1 MKHIITAIGLLVFMS
16 ACREQK
22 KPVVQKEEA
31 PADGILVLNDQQ
43 VQLGHIRSDTVGRG
57 IIGDKTVLTAT
68 LNIDETNSVS
78 VNARVAGRIDKLYF
92 KSTGDYLRKGDHL
105 YDVYSEELNN
115 AKQEYLLALEK
126 QQVLDN
132 SIIDFKRLVESAR
145 NKLLLWGMSE
155 AQVADLAKT
164 KKASTLTSFYSPAAG
179 YITTLESHE
188 GDYIS
193 SGTTILRL
201 AGLSS
206 LWAEAQAYAS
216 QLSDID
222 RSGEVLVQL
231 PDLGNKEISGRIE
244 FVNPEINPATRINLI
259 RVAIPNTGG
268 LLKPGMPAYVLLK
281 NRQHHSLTL
290 PADAVIR
297 GEKIQVV
304 WLQTGRNTYKGVAV
318 KTGMEDGDRI
328 EIISG
333 VQHGDV
339 VVTSGAW
346 LLNSEYIFR
355 HGAGPV
361 AGR

>member
-1 MKHIITAIGLLVFMS
+1 MKHIITAIGILVFMS

-22 KPVVQKEEA
+22 KTIVQKEEA
-31 PADGILVLNDQQ
+31 PADGVIVLNDQQ
-43 VQLGHIRSDTVGRG
+43 VQLGHIRADTVGRG

-68 LNIDETNSVS
+68 LNVDETNSVS
-78 VNARVAGRIDKLYF
+78 VNARIAGRIEKLYF

-155 AQVADLAKT
+155 AQVEELAKT
-164 KKASTLTSFYSPAAG
+164 KKVSMLTPFYSPAAG

-193 SGTTILRL
+193 AGTTILRL
-201 AGLSS
+201 AGLTS

-231 PDLGNKEISGRIE
+231 PDWGNKEISGRIE

-259 RVAIPNTGG
+259 RVTIPNTGG

-297 GEKIQVV
+297 GEKLHVV
-304 WLQTGRNTYKGVAV
+304 WLQTGHNTYKGVAV

-355 HGAGPV
+355 HGTGPV